1 MAGRYYRKCRKDGR
15 NTRGITNTYLVGF
28 CDGIKEVLDRQYTAL
43 MLTVPEEV
51 ENSFQEYS
59 KEFYKKKHK
68 PAASNDRGAYQTGKA
83 DGKFSKM
90 PAACASCR
98 LENCARQYRMR

>member
-59 KEFYKKKHK
+59 KEFYKKNTNLPRPTTGAHIKLEKRMGNFPKCLLHVH
-68 PAASNDRGAYQTGKA
+68 PADWRIVQGSIG
-83 DGKFSKM
+83 
-90 PAACASCR
+90 
-98 LENCARQYRMR
+98 